1 MPSGSCVL
9 KYQGKRGT
17 VWRIKFKDASGRQ
30 VKETVGKASE
40 GWTKRKAEA
49 VLRARLTDVA
59 REGYVKPEAV
69 SFETFARG
77 WLDTYPDTREHRRTT
92 RADYRAMVENHL
104 IPAFGSMRLAD
115 VRTADVDAYVAAK
128 RRGTPPLGPRTLG
141 GHLTRLHS
149 IFDAARRQGLVQANP
164 VSDAERPRVPRS
176 RWTILSPVEIA
187 AVMRALD
194 EMIEEADTDAA
205 RAWRE
210 TAKAMTMA
218 MQYAWL
224 RRGELLGLA
233 WRDIEL
239 SHPDGLR
246 LHVRE
251 TWVRGYNGDPKTDEG
266 TRTIGIDGPLAEELW
281 QHRRRS
287 HFAGDDERVFCHP
300 TKGTA
305 ISGGYFGAIMKV
317 ALTRAGVEEPMREF
331 HDWHHER
338 GRRWDVAAGDHAD
351 GRSLRLQDDPA
362 VHRPGGRRV
371 RRRGAASGRLVRLRI
386 AKRYQKGVPSCP
398 GRAANPHGKRDR
410 GDFRLDQD
418 GLAGRALNRSSKADF
433 VQLCLNSVPAFRTGR
448 AVPVRQTRHLVGE
461 NDSHKDDVA
470 LVVLKS
476 AWPAMVMIVIGF
488 IPEAAVFVMPGVPPG
503 VAPHQLA
510 YFREAP
516 ESAPH
521 VTEAAWP
528 DVVVVAPATCNTV
541 GKLVWGIADNFPLLV
556 IRAAPRTRRVIVV
569 PSMNTGWH
577 DPQLQRNVDLLT
589 RT

>member
-187 AVMRALD
+187 AAMRALD
-194 EMIEEADTDAA
+194 ERIEEADTDAA

-266 TRTIGIDGPLAEELW
+266 TRTIGIDGPLAEE
-281 QHRRRS
+281 
-287 HFAGDDERVFCHP
+287 V
-300 TKGTA
+300 
-305 ISGGYFGAIMKV
+305 V
-317 ALTRAGVEEPMREF
+317 AASSPLPLR
-331 HDWHHER
+331 R
-338 GRRWDVAAGDHAD
+338 GRRAGFLPPDEGDSDLGRLLRRDHESGAD
-351 GRSLRLQDDPA
+351 PCRC
-362 VHRPGGRRV
+362 
-371 RRRGAASGRLVRLRI
+371 RGADARVPRLASRTRSPLGCRRWRSCGWPVTPTSRRPSGTSTWRASCSATRCGVWPTGTAPDRQAVPKRGTKLPRTSRKPAWKAGSRRLPTRSR
-386 AKRYQKGVPSCP
+386 
-398 GRAANPHGKRDR
+398 
-410 GDFRLDQD
+410 
-418 GLAGRALNRSSKADF
+418 RSSR
-433 VQLCLNSVPAFRTGR
+433 S
-448 AVPVRQTRHLVGE
+448 
-461 NDSHKDDVA
+461 
-470 LVVLKS
+470 S
-476 AWPAMVMIVIGF
+476 A
-488 IPEAAVFVMPGVPPG
+488 
-503 VAPHQLA
+503 Q
-510 YFREAP
+510 
-516 ESAPH
+516 S
-521 VTEAAWP
+521 
-528 DVVVVAPATCNTV
+528 
-541 GKLVWGIADNFPLLV
+541 
-556 IRAAPRTRRVIVV
+556 
-569 PSMNTGWH
+569 
-577 DPQLQRNVDLLT
+577 Q
-589 RT
+589 